1 MVGLANDDTALVL
14 DCLTDDVYS
23 EQVGQGSIDHKTDVE
38 HFLKAMLSSSVKEM
52 TLTTLI
58 THGDAGSVNDTMTL
72 VDEKRYGFCHVFTF
86 TSHGKNAKLK
96 QIMSYIIQENARR

>member
-14 DCLTDDVYS
+14 DCLTDDVYW
-23 EQVGQGSIDHKTDVE
+23 EQVGQGSADHKTDVKT
-38 HFLKAMLSSSVKEM
+38 FLNEMLSSSVKEM

-58 THGDAGSVNDTMTL
+58 THGDAGSVNSTMTL
-72 VDEKRYGFCHVFTF
+72 VDDKRYGFCHIFTF

-96 QIMSYIIQENARR
+96 QITSYVIQENARR